1 MDLVFIHGPAA
12 AGKLTVAHELSRMTG
27 IRLFHNHLTV
37 DAVSA
42 VFDFGSEPF
51 VLLREQIWL
60 SIFREAAQCNV
71 SLIFTFAPERTVRA
85 SFIQDTLDAV
95 ESAGGKVLFVK
106 LTCPI
111 EELERRIVS
120 ASRTGFGKLR
130 SLELFRELNRSGAFE
145 YPTLPDSGLSIDTSQ
160 TSPTEAAARICAF
173 FSLGKKAL

>member
-12 AGKLTVAHELSRMTG
+12 AGKLTVARELSRMTG
-27 IRLFHNHLTV
+27 FRLFHNHLTV
-37 DAVSA
+37 DAVTA

-60 SIFREAAQCNV
+60 SIFREAAQRNV
-71 SLIFTFAPERTVRA
+71 SLIFTFAPERTVRP

-106 LTCPI
+106 LTCPL
-111 EELERRIVS
+111 EELERRIVN
-120 ASRTGFGKLR
+120 ASRTEFGKLQ
-130 SLELFRELNRSGAFE
+130 SLEIFRELNQTGALA

-160 TSPTEAAARICAF
+160 TSPWEAAVRICEF
-173 FSLGKKAL
+173 FSLEKKAL